1 MSALVERRSPGGG
14 GPTEAIE
21 VAIRPAVHLF
31 RRNWLVYKRIWYR
44 SLFFGFLQPFMFLT
58 AMGLGVGHLLARSN
72 PSAFG
77 PAGYIGFLGPGLL
90 GAMAMQTATFESSY
104 PIMNKIMW
112 GRNYE
117 AMLSTPVSIRSIV
130 LGELGWT
137 AFRIGSLGA
146 VFLLVLFLFG
156 IPRSP
161 MAILAVPVCMLVG
174 VAFASCLIAFTATQ
188 KNDVGFSAIFRFVIN
203 PLFLFSGTF
212 FPLTNLP
219 EPLRAVAWA
228 TPLFHGV
235 ELIRG
240 SVLGRLDL
248 VSAPLHLA
256 YLLVMLG
263 IGVFLAERTLTR
275 RMAG

>member
-1 MSALVERRSPGGG
+1 MTV
-14 GPTEAIE
+14 
-21 VAIRPAVHLF
+21 VAASGRVWQ
-31 RRNWLVYKRIWYR
+31 RNWLVYRRLWHR
-44 SLFFGFLQPFMFLT
+44 SLAFGFLQPVLFLT
-58 AMGLGVGHLLARSN
+58 AMGIGIGTLLTPQSLA
-72 PSAFG
+72 AFG
-77 PAGYIGFLGPGLL
+77 GVEYIDWLGPGLL
-90 GAMAMQTATFESSY
+90 AAMAMQTATFESTY

-117 AMLSTPVSIRSIV
+117 AMLSTPLGIRSIV
-130 LGELGWT
+130 GGELAWA
-137 AFRIGSLGA
+137 AFRIGTLAS
-146 VFLLVLFLFG
+146 VFLVVLMLFG

-161 MAILAVPVCMLVG
+161 MALLAIPFAVLVG
-174 VAFASCLIAFTATQ
+174 VAFSACLIAFTATQ

-219 EPLRAVAWA
+219 EPLRALAWA

-240 SVLGRLDL
+240 SIIDQLDP

-263 IGVFLAERTLTR
+263 IGAWLAERKLTK

>member
-1 MSALVERRSPGGG
+1 MTVIAASGRVWQ
-14 GPTEAIE
+14 
-21 VAIRPAVHLF
+21 
-31 RRNWLVYKRIWYR
+31 RNWLVYRRLWHR
-44 SLFFGFLQPFMFLT
+44 SLAFGFLQPVLFLT
-58 AMGLGVGHLLARSN
+58 AMGIGIGSLLT
-72 PSAFG
+72 PSSLEAFG
-77 PAGYIGFLGPGLL
+77 GVPYIDWLGPGLL
-90 GAMAMQTATFESSY
+90 AAMAMQTATFESTY

-117 AMLSTPVSIRSIV
+117 AILSTPVGIRSIV
-130 LGELGWT
+130 GGELAWT
-137 AFRIGSLGA
+137 AFRIGSLAA
-146 VFLLVLFLFG
+146 VFLVVLAIFG

-161 MAILAVPVCMLVG
+161 TAILAVPFAVLVG
-174 VAFASCLIAFTATQ
+174 VAFSACLIAFTATQ

-240 SVLGRLDL
+240 SILGQLNPL
-248 VSAPLHLA
+248 TAPIHLA
-256 YLLVMLG
+256 YLLAMFG
-263 IGVFLAERTLTR
+263 IGAYFAERTLTR

>member
-1 MSALVERRSPGGG
+1 MTVVTASGRVWQ
-14 GPTEAIE
+14 
-21 VAIRPAVHLF
+21 
-31 RRNWLVYKRIWYR
+31 RNWLVYRRLWHR
-44 SLFFGFLQPFMFLT
+44 SLAFGFLQPILFLT
-58 AMGLGVGHLLARSN
+58 AMGLGIGALIGTQDLAV
-72 PSAFG
+72 FG
-77 PAGYIGFLGPGLL
+77 GVEYIHWLGPGLMA
-90 GAMAMQTATFESSY
+90 AMAMQTATFESTY

-117 AMLSTPVSIRSIV
+117 AMLSTPVTIRSIV
-130 LGELGWT
+130 GGELAWS

-146 VFLLVLFLFG
+146 VFLLVLALFG
-156 IPRSP
+156 IVRSP
-161 MAILAVPVCMLVG
+161 LALLAVPFSVLIG

-188 KNDVGFSAIFRFVIN
+188 KNDVGFSAVFRFVVN

-240 SVLGRLDL
+240 SILDQL
-248 VSAPLHLA
+248 DPLTAPLHVA
-256 YLLVMLG
+256 YLLVMLA
-263 IGVFLAERTLTR
+263 IGTYFAERLLTR

>member
-1 MSALVERRSPGGG
+1 MTVIAASGRVWQ
-14 GPTEAIE
+14 
-21 VAIRPAVHLF
+21 
-31 RRNWLVYKRIWYR
+31 RNWLVYRRLWHR
-44 SLFFGFLQPFMFLT
+44 SLAFGFLQPVLFLT
-58 AMGLGVGHLLARSN
+58 AMGLGIGTLIGTDSQA
-72 PSAFG
+72 AFG
-77 PAGYIGFLGPGLL
+77 GVEYIDWLGPGLL
-90 GAMAMQTATFESSY
+90 AAMGMQTATFESTY

-117 AMLSTPVSIRSIV
+117 AMLSTPVGIRSIV
-130 LGELGWT
+130 GGELGWT
-137 AFRIGSLGA
+137 AFRIGSLAA
-146 VFLLVLFLFG
+146 VFLVVLTLFG
-156 IPRSP
+156 IARSP
-161 MAILAVPVCMLVG
+161 LAVLAVPFAMLVG
-174 VAFASCLIAFTATQ
+174 LAFSACLIAFTATQ

-219 EPLRAVAWA
+219 EPLQAVAWA

-240 SVLGRLDL
+240 SVLDQLDPL
-248 VSAPLHLA
+248 TAPIHLA

-263 IGVFLAERTLTR
+263 IGAFFAERLLTR